1 MIKMIRKH
9 SIIVVVKFN
18 ADTLWNTRKWLCVES
33 QILTREFVY
42 SYPKFSINY
51 HYCESKLVVLFQ
63 QKKQHNLSFNTP
75 VYLHSYPHEI
85 GFYSGNC
92 SQWLFLYKSLRS
104 GKVRMYNTPELKE
117 KTREKGMPPHI
128 SVCIYRAALVT
139 SKDHCSID
147 K

>member
-1 MIKMIRKH
+1 M
-9 SIIVVVKFN
+9 
-18 ADTLWNTRKWLCVES
+18 
-33 QILTREFVY
+33 
-42 SYPKFSINY
+42 
-51 HYCESKLVVLFQ
+51 VLFQ

-117 KTREKGMPPHI
+117 KTREKGMPPLI
-128 SVCIYRAALVT
+128 SAFSKPPMSQVQITAILINTWEKQFPPFRIVIRSRAGWHL
-139 SKDHCSID
+139 
-147 K
+147 